1 MADQSANLRVRIS
14 ADVNDIKQGLALLRG
29 QLAAVQKQASQPLPA
44 NNPVSQLGV
53 SAGQT
58 AAAMRQLPAQFT
70 DIFTSLQGGMPFF
83 TVLVQQGEQIKDSF
97 GGIGPALSGVS
108 SALVGMVNPLTITAA
123 AAAAVAIAWKQGSDE
138 ATAYQR
144 ALILTGNQSGQTAER
159 LAEVAA
165 QMDAIAGVTTS
176 SAAAALTE
184 VAATGKFTADQ
195 METVA
200 IAAETMRAGTGKA
213 VGETVAEFA
222 KIKADPVAA
231 LLELNETMHFLDQT
245 QLANIRTL
253 IEQGDQVQ
261 AVAAAFKIYADTLK
275 DRAADVQENLG
286 YMERAWRAVAGAAAL
301 AWDTMLGVGRQETA
315 TGKIKQLQSNIEGL
329 RNGRGFYGDV
339 SPANRARLIAD
350 FQKEIEGL
358 QKEANKKPVKVIMAG
373 IYSEADTKQEE
384 ARTKFKEQGVQY
396 LTKQEQLEKS
406 ITDMRKLAAQAGITD
421 TKVLQQREQAMKDA
435 AAAAGARGAASS
447 ATGGRSAGLQSIK
460 DAFTAEQAQITTS
473 TKVLQAQYQAREV
486 SAETYYQRMRE
497 LAERGTAAE
506 AQSLQ
511 KQIDYLNSRNVSGKQ
526 SIDVNKQVGELE
538 AQLAKVRTEGAAAL
552 EVLSTEEGKLKKQR
566 EDALASYKAA
576 LDASTDALQED
587 MDAMIARVGAGDREF
602 EIQQRLNGV
611 YREQAQRLTELAL
624 QKNAGRIDEATA
636 AAEEAAVRAATD
648 RRVQVIRDGYVRMSE
663 AQADWGNGASAAW
676 TNYVDEARNA
686 AGQVESAI
694 GSALGGL
701 EDVFVKFVTTG
712 KMSFSDLA
720 NSIIADLARI
730 AARQAITGLLGNMF
744 GQGGAGAVQ
753 REAIPLQGWDTGGY
767 TGPGGKFEPAG
778 IVHKGEGVLSQRD
791 IASIGGPGAFL
802 SLLTTIRSSRGYAG
816 GGLVGRTAM
825 PSFAPAGG
833 MSVEINNY
841 SGQPAQQREER
852 TRGPDGNE
860 LRKLIVDIGAA
871 DIAGGGRMAGAMK
884 SRFPNLKDGR

>member
-1 MADQSANLRVRIS
+1 M
-14 ADVNDIKQGLALLRG
+14 
-29 QLAAVQKQASQPLPA
+29 
-44 NNPVSQLGV
+44 
-53 SAGQT
+53 
-58 AAAMRQLPAQFT
+58 
-70 DIFTSLQGGMPFF
+70 
-83 TVLVQQGEQIKDSF
+83 
-97 GGIGPALSGVS
+97 
-108 SALVGMVNPLTITAA
+108 
-123 AAAAVAIAWKQGSDE
+123 
-138 ATAYQR
+138 
-144 ALILTGNQSGQTAER
+144 
-159 LAEVAA
+159 
-165 QMDAIAGVTTS
+165 
-176 SAAAALTE
+176 
-184 VAATGKFTADQ
+184 
-195 METVA
+195 
-200 IAAETMRAGTGKA
+200 
-213 VGETVAEFA
+213 
-222 KIKADPVAA
+222 
-231 LLELNETMHFLDQT
+231 
-245 QLANIRTL
+245 
-253 IEQGDQVQ
+253 
-261 AVAAAFKIYADTLK
+261 
-275 DRAADVQENLG
+275 
-286 YMERAWRAVAGAAAL
+286 AGAAAL